1 MSPAAATRELTDLA
15 GRARL
20 VLMRLARRIRQE
32 GMGDEA
38 TPSMISALA
47 SVDRLGPLTLG
58 ELAAVEQVQPPSM
71 TKIVARLEA
80 AGLVVREIDPVD
92 RRVARVRVTAAGHRF
107 LERGRRRG
115 AMFLA
120 ARLRTLSP
128 EDRAAVEA
136 ALPVLE
142 RLLEDEA

>member
-1 MSPAAATRELTDLA
+1 MSPAAATRELSDLA

-32 GMGDEA
+32 AVGDEA

-47 SVDRLGPLTLG
+47 SVDRGGPLTLG
-58 ELAAVEQVQPPSM
+58 ELAAVERVQPPTM

-80 AGLVVREIDPVD
+80 AGLVVREVDVLD
-92 RRVARVRVTAAGHRF
+92 RRVARVRVTPAGHRF
-107 LERGRRRG
+107 VERGRQRG
-115 AMFLA
+115 ATFLA
-120 ARLRTLSP
+120 SRLRTLSP
-128 EDRAAVEA
+128 DERAVVEA

>member
-1 MSPAAATRELTDLA
+1 MSPVAATRELTDLA

-20 VLMRLARRIRQE
+20 VVMRLARRIRQE

-47 SVDRLGPLTLG
+47 SIDRFGPLTLG
-58 ELAAVEQVQPPSM
+58 ELAAVEQVQPPTM

-80 AGLVVREIDPVD
+80 AGYVVREVDAGD
-92 RRVARVRVTAAGHRF
+92 RRVARVQVTSAGHRF
-107 LERGRRRG
+107 VERGRQRG

-120 ARLRTLSP
+120 ERLRTLSA
-128 EDRAAVEA
+128 EERAAVEA

-142 RLLEDEA
+142 RLLDGDA